1 MSDQLLQDVTKQLEE
16 QSFDIPALPQ
26 IATQALALAQDEDS
40 TSRDLAE
47 LIYQDQALATSL
59 LAMANSAAYA
69 GARSI
74 VSLQQAI
81 TMLGMQTVAELAV
94 TICVKGSLFPKR
106 KYKELSKE
114 LWSHAL
120 ASALFAKEVA
130 RQQRRNV
137 EAAYICGLLHRI
149 GMPIVLKAVA
159 EVDGKK
165 KSTGD
170 DELRPLLEQL
180 HVGIGLKATDDWN
193 LPSQVTTAIAN
204 SNDYEKAEDHR
215 HVAAIVH
222 LSSALASAL
231 LNGDTDETVSSLPVL
246 EELSI
251 YPDHLEKIMDHKER
265 IEAIVR

>member
-1 MSDQLLQDVTKQLEE
+1 MSDQLFQDVTKQLEQE
-16 QSFDIPALPQ
+16 SFDIPALPQ
-26 IATQALALAQDEDS
+26 IATQALALAQDDDS
-40 TSRDLAE
+40 TARDLAD
-47 LIYQDQALATSL
+47 LIHKDQALATSL
-59 LAMANSAAYA
+59 LRTANSAAYA

-94 TICVKGSLFPKR
+94 TICVKGSLFPKK

-114 LWSHAL
+114 LWGHAL

-149 GMPIVLKAVA
+149 GMPIVLSAVA

-165 KSTGD
+165 KATND
-170 DELRPLLEQL
+170 DTLRPLLEQL
-180 HVGIGLKATDDWN
+180 HVGVGLKATDEWN

-204 SNDYEKAEDHR
+204 SNDYEKAAEHR

-222 LSSALASAL
+222 LASALASAL
-231 LNGDTDETVSSLPVL
+231 LSGEDSEVVSTLPVL

-251 YPDHLEKIMDHKER
+251 YPDHLQKIMDHKER
-265 IEAIVR
+265 IEALIQ